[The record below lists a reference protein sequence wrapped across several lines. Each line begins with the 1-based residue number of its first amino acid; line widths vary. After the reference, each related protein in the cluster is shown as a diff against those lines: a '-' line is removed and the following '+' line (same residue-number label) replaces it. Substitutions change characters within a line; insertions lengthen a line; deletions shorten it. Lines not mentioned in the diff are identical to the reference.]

1 MTGSWTGSGSSS
13 EALRLLAAVA
23 VVHAVLSALSP
34 RLARV
39 LLWPV
44 GLRGRSL
51 LLYVV
56 VGALLRTALRRWV
69 LPWAAREMERN
80 AAVVEELR
88 VELGRDPTEDEVYEW
103 RVRDAE
109 TRT

>member
-1 MTGSWTGSGSSS
+1 MTGSWTGSASSR

-23 VVHAVLSALSP
+23 VVHAGLSALSP

-39 LLWPV
+39 LLWPI
-44 GLRGRSL
+44 GLRGRRL
-51 LLYVV
+51 LLYVI
-56 VGALLRTALRRWV
+56 VGTLLRTALRHWV

-88 VELGRDPTEDEVYEW
+88 VALGRDPTEDEVHER

-109 TRT
+109 MRD